1 MAENLATNLQC
12 VQVYVTSDS
21 GFTLGTSLLKIGSK
35 EGPVLK
41 CSVLIF
47 CLLTGRDQVEDLWG
61 IHVVQEGANT
71 KACFGSVDLTKLLD
85 DEGYI
90 CTCRKH
96 LVHVGSAVCQLL
108 ELPDDFVVEK
118 Q

>member
-12 VQVYVTSDS
+12 FQVYVTSDS

-61 IHVVQEGANT
+61 IQSGLGE
-71 KACFGSVDLTKLLD
+71 
-85 DEGYI
+85 
-90 CTCRKH
+90 
-96 LVHVGSAVCQLL
+96 
-108 ELPDDFVVEK
+108 
-118 Q
+118 